1 VDAIVER
8 RLELRTGKGS
18 LEVVASLARPVKVR
32 AEEWKCD
39 WQVRYGD
46 ESKSRPALG
55 GDSMQAFQLAMV
67 TLDVELKQGAARRGG
82 KLFHLNEP
90 FNSILENGGMQLK
103 PLPPKSSGD
112 AA

>member
-8 RLELRTGKGS
+8 CLELRTESGS
-18 LEVVASLARPVKVR
+18 LVVVASLGRPVEVR
-32 AEEWKCD
+32 PEEWKCD

-55 GDSMQAFQLAMV
+55 GDSMQALQLAMV

-82 KLFHLNEP
+82 KLFHLDEP
-90 FNSILENGGMQLK
+90 FNSILEDSGMQLK
-103 PLPPKSSGD
+103 KVPTNPSGD